1 MERFTRLGKTCRWE
15 IGMPGIQRQDGQETK
30 WTSQWTWKGVSEK
43 GGHSSTAW
51 ETPQRPWKRWQKI
64 LICKRHSYTKDRT
77 LNMDWKSIAGLAW
90 TSRVSCSEMKGVQR
104 ESNNPNSQ
112 TFTFKL
118 SEPYIEFHNQSPI
131 KIYSNKGK
139 DKSQLPLNNLILKYS
154 V

>member
-1 MERFTRLGKTCRWE
+1 MERFSRLGKTCRWE
-15 IGMPGIQRQDGQETK
+15 IGMPGVQRQDGQETK
-30 WTSQWTWKGVSEK
+30 WTSQWTWKRVSEK

-51 ETPQRPWKRWQKI
+51 ETPQRPWKRWQKT

-77 LNMDWKSIAGLAW
+77 LNVDWKWIAGLAW
-90 TSRVSCSEMKGVQR
+90 TSRVSCSELKAVQR
-104 ESNNPNSQ
+104 QSNNPNSQ

-118 SEPYIEFHNQSPI
+118 SEPYSEFHNQSPI

-139 DKSQLPLNNLILKYS
+139 DKSQLPLNNLILKYL